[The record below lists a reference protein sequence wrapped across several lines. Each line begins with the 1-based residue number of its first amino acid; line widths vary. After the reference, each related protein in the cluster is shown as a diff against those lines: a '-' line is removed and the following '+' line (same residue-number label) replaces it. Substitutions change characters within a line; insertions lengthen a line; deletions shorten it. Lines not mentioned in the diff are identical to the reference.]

1 MLDCSFPNRGPDLS
15 MTYSCA
21 VALSSGIIELRVVYS
36 ESVWAWSIVSA
47 EAQTLNRGV
56 GTSREAA
63 QLSSQRAFEER
74 LRRAGMNDQAPNR
87 YEWKRA
93 FERD

>member
-1 MLDCSFPNRGPDLS
+1 MLACSFPNRGPNS
-15 MTYSCA
+15 MTYNCA
-21 VALSSGIIELRVVYS
+21 VALSSGIIELRVVYGQ
-36 ESVWAWSIVSA
+36 SVWAWLIISA
-47 EAQTLNRGV
+47 EAQTLDRGV
-56 GTSREAA
+56 GTSKEAA

-74 LRRAGMNDQAPNR
+74 LRWAGMNQQAPKR